1 MKETKTDGEGIFN
14 FPDEEEIKAAQLACC
29 GRYCTA
35 CEAPAEYAW
44 RKRSVDLSVL
54 LENAIEKEL
63 TETEREI
70 IKEFWFFDKT
80 QSEIARARGIT
91 PAAVHLNLER
101 AQGKLRNVLG
111 YTVMYQ
117 NEVMADSTVI
127 PLALAR
133 ARVIAAAR
141 NAHWGT
147 AGDRIRR
154 LRQSENL
161 SRVSL
166 CGALGMTEGRLK
178 GIENSAVLPDAR
190 ETVAVSEFFGVT
202 TDYILKGA

>member
-1 MKETKTDGEGIFN
+1 MKETKTDGEEFFN

-29 GRYCTA
+29 GRHCTA

-70 IKEFWFFDKT
+70 IKDFWFLDKT
-80 QSEIARARGIT
+80 QSEIARARGIS

-101 AQGKLRNVLG
+101 AQGKLRRVLG

-117 NEVMADSTVI
+117 NEVLADSTVI
-127 PLALAR
+127 PLAIAR

-141 NAHWGT
+141 NARRGT

-178 GIENSAVLPDAR
+178 GIENSSVLPDAR